1 MTAARSR
8 SGKPGLKE
16 SSQQYVAE
24 TATQAKLELGASVT
38 SGHSPIREPGMAS
51 DILWDPMKRAAEENQ
66 KYVSLYSRICEHW
79 AIGLLIPLWL
89 YVAKVLA
96 RSGKLE
102 TVKTIVEL

>member
-38 SGHSPIREPGMAS
+38 SGHSSEIREPGMAS
-51 DILWDPMKRAAEENQ
+51 DIL
-66 KYVSLYSRICEHW
+66 
-79 AIGLLIPLWL
+79 
-89 YVAKVLA
+89 
-96 RSGKLE
+96 
-102 TVKTIVEL
+102 